1 MRIRWRRNWSVALA
15 CGLTL
20 VLVGTVFASRVS
32 VQKKMGDLWLTHHV
46 GDQVIVSFIKAP
58 PDMGQSVKAKLMD
71 AETPGIVLQFG
82 REEIFFAFSNIISV
96 ERAPR

>member
-1 MRIRWRRNWSVALA
+1 M
-15 CGLTL
+15 
-20 VLVGTVFASRVS
+20 
-32 VQKKMGDLWLTHHV
+32 
-46 GDQVIVSFIKAP
+46 SFIKAP

-96 ERAPR
+96 ERARR